1 MIKARKVNVR
11 FEGNNGQCFE
21 RLYSVD
27 IPVLHGEDDA
37 RVFPWQYSERPTVKY
52 MFKMNHTYYNCIHA
66 GHEDF
71 IYNFMCGHTL
81 KIGQSRDGLI
91 ASVPDRT
98 RYFV

>member
-1 MIKARKVNVR
+1 MIRARRTTLR
-11 FEGNNGQCFE
+11 FEGNKGQCFE

-27 IPVLHGEDDA
+27 IPVLRDIDEP
-37 RVFPWQYSERPTVKY
+37 RIYTQTYSERPAVKY
-52 MFKMNHTYYNCIHA
+52 IFKVNHTSYNCIHV

-71 IYNFMCGHTL
+71 IYNLMCGRTL
-81 KIGQSRDGLI
+81 KIGQSRDGLL